1 MGTNKND
8 ANTYIIEL
16 VDVYYKIK
24 NGKIKAKAKIKDDD
38 GLERLMKEFFGE
50 KQKWKRILFVLIFMV
65 FIKNFLIL

>member
-1 MGTNKND
+1 MGANKID
-8 ANTYIIEL
+8 ENTYIIEL

-50 KQKWKRILFVLIFMV
+50 KQK
-65 FIKNFLIL
+65 